1 VLSRSPATCS
11 RDGLR
16 SSTATW
22 ERFVSRQTVS
32 GQATASFLCVHRYMW
47 LTLYGYVNCRI
58 PAPFSSVY
66 HASKAAAVM
75 FSDHQR
81 IKLAPF
87 GIIVIDLKAG
97 WVKSNFHRNRSD
109 ESRLPKRSIY
119 EPMRWKRSVRFLRS
133 TFWAGW
139 IWTYGQSRC

>member
-1 VLSRSPATCS
+1 
-11 RDGLR
+11 
-16 SSTATW
+16 
-22 ERFVSRQTVS
+22 VSRQTVS
-32 GQATASFLCVHRYMW
+32 GQATTSFLCVHRYMW
-47 LTLYGYVNCRI
+47 LTLYVYVNCRI

-87 GIIVIDLKAG
+87 GITVIDLKAG

-119 EPMRWKRSVRFLRS
+119 EPMRVEAERAIRAEHLLGGMDLDVWAEQVLEDLLRKDS
-133 TFWAGW
+133 LA
-139 IWTYGQSRC
+139 QV